1 MTKKL
6 IAVWTFATLACVLV
20 AALLWPTMPVASL
33 VIALLIL
40 ADAWIAAGEF
50 KWALRAKR
58 WCLQRKLE
66 FLDSQIRESV
76 EALYD
81 MDFRAG
87 EILERWID
95 DRTADRMLLAQRIDD
110 LTYVINHD

>member
-33 VIALLIL
+33 IIVALMV
-40 ADAWIAAGEF
+40 ADAWIAGVEY
-50 KWALRAKR
+50 KWTLRARR

-95 DRTADRMLLAQRIDD
+95 DRVVDRRKLAQRIDD